1 MIAIAICFKTS
12 LQALQAY
19 IHTFNIGGLNMTIT
33 AYRKQLEQQGYKTK
47 RLNIGGFCDYF
58 AFKDGQYYRFYAD
71 NNGYSKIFKLNI
83 NEYKDNIKKCIINA
97 FN

>member
-1 MIAIAICFKTS
+1 
-12 LQALQAY
+12 
-19 IHTFNIGGLNMTIT
+19 MTIT

-58 AFKDGQYYRFYAD
+58 AFKDGQYYRFYVD

-97 FN
+97 FKK